1 MALANFIRNGH
12 LCERVQ
18 LGNEFEELK
27 LQLEK
32 YRLSHR
38 EEEHHRQ
45 DEGLKKL
52 LNASAKGALSLVST
66 IKQFTKEKDQKQN
79 LDDGASEKVDKFRRD
94 MAEQRQKDLEKKAG
108 EADLQEKLKKEN
120 QAIELALLREKTQMK
135 KTGGRGGG
143 RGRRGQK

>member
-1 MALANFIRNGH
+1 MALGNFIRNGH
-12 LCERVQ
+12 LCERVH

-27 LQLEK
+27 LQMEK
-32 YRLSHR
+32 YRLAHR
-38 EEEHHRQ
+38 EEEHQRQ

-52 LNASAKGALSLVST
+52 LNASTKGALSLYST
-66 IKQFTKEKDQKQN
+66 IKQFTKEKDQKN

-94 MAEQRQKDLEKKAG
+94 MAEQRQKDLEKKA
-108 EADLQEKLKKEN
+108 EEVDLQEKLKKEN

-143 RGRRGQK
+143 RGRKGQK